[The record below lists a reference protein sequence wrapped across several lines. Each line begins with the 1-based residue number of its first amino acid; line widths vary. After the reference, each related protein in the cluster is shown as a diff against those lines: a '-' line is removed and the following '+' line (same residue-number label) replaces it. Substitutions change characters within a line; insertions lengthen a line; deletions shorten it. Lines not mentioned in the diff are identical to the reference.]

1 MNTVIHSSTIHLTNI
16 SLENLVETTV
26 PTGRPF
32 ILQKTARIKAQEV
45 LQKLDGKTFG
55 FFHIKM
61 IVISG
66 MGFFTDA
73 YDLFSISLLTN
84 ILGRLY
90 FQDNP
95 YYLNSTVNPG
105 KLPINYNVAL
115 SAVALCGALFG
126 QVLFGF
132 LADCLGRRSVYGLSL
147 AIMIF
152 TGFTQSMTFGTTSH
166 AMVGTLCFWR
176 FLLGVG
182 VGGDYPLSAT
192 IMSEYSSTISR
203 GAYIGS
209 VFAMQ
214 GIGYLFAAVITAIV
228 TACFQTA
235 YPNGNFP
242 IFVGPVDGSTGY
254 NNGKWQTGTIDN
266 IVNQAYYVNQLRL
279 SNPPENDYTW
289 RVVLGLSAIP
299 AALTMY
305 FRLHMAETPR
315 FTLHVLKNSTA
326 MTNDM
331 SHMLEGEIDA
341 FDTVSSCKEPE
352 VNTQDDLS
360 LSVFFWKYGY
370 HLIGA
375 ALSWFFL
382 DVGFYS
388 QSLFQ
393 KDVFLQVGFIPP
405 AIRMSALRESMVT
418 AKAQAL
424 IALGST
430 IPGYWVTVFTVDILG
445 RKNIQIGGFIA
456 MTTFMAAMSGAYF
469 HLLNPNN
476 HGGAGLSKQQPLMRN
491 GWIAMYA
498 FTFFFANWGPNSTTF
513 IVPAELFPTK
523 FKATG
528 HGICAAIGKAGAIIG
543 AFGFLFA
550 AQPHTLESTWSFP
563 CTYDTDFYHD
573 AAGNR
578 LGCKLKT
585 NCPTGTAVT
594 PTTPAPIV
602 PALCDWCNVK
612 LLSGC
617 APYGLGVQGALGILA
632 GINFCGLLTTF
643 MIPETMGKSLEE
655 LNGEDLDLVGL
666 PSENGGN

>member
-1 MNTVIHSSTIHLTNI
+1 MSGV
-16 SLENLVETTV
+16 
-26 PTGRPF
+26 
-32 ILQKTARIKAQEV
+32 KAQEV
-45 LQKLDGKTFG
+45 LNKLDGKTFG

-84 ILGRLY
+84 ILGRIY

-95 YYLNSTVNPG
+95 YYTQSTVKPG
-105 KLPINYNVAL
+105 KLPINYNAAIV
-115 SAVALCGALFG
+115 AVALCGALFG
-126 QVLFGF
+126 QVLFGA
-132 LADCLGRRSVYGLSL
+132 LADCLGRRAVYGLSL
-147 AIMIF
+147 AVMIF

-228 TACFQTA
+228 SVIFQAA
-235 YPNGNFP
+235 YPNGPYPNY
-242 IFVGPVDGSTGY
+242 VGALDGTASPPPSS
-254 NNGKWQTGTIDN
+254 KWGTDGGNTI
-266 IVNQAYYVNQLRL
+266 NQAYYVKQLQA

-289 RVVLGLSAIP
+289 RIVLGFSAIP

-315 FTLHVLKNSTA
+315 FTLHVLRNATA
-326 MTNDM
+326 MVNDM
-331 SHMLEGEIDA
+331 SHMLEGEAEA
-341 FDTVSSCKEPE
+341 FGRVAPSKELEDVNEDVSFG
-352 VNTQDDLS
+352 Q
-360 LSVFFWKYGY
+360 FFYKYGF
-370 HLIGA
+370 HLTGA

-405 AIRMSALRESMVT
+405 AERMSALRESIVT

-456 MTTFMAAMSGAYF
+456 MTSFMAAMSGAYF

-476 HGGAGLSKQQPLMRN
+476 HGAQGLSRDQPLMRN

-523 FKATG
+523 WKATG
-528 HGICAAIGKAGAIIG
+528 HGICAAIGKAGAIVG

-550 AQPHTLESTWSFP
+550 AVPHILETTWMFP
-563 CTYDTDFYHD
+563 CIYSTDFYYD
-573 AAGNR
+573 SQQQR
-578 LGCKLKT
+578 MGCKIKN
-585 NCPTGTAVT
+585 NCPSGTAASD
-594 PTTPAPIV
+594 TTVIPAP
-602 PALCDWCNVK
+602 CDFCNPK
-612 LLSGC
+612 LLVGC
-617 APYGLGVQGALGILA
+617 VPYGVGVQGALGILA
-632 GINFCGLLTTF
+632 AINFCGLLTTF

-655 LNGEDLDLVGL
+655 LNGEMPV
-666 PSENGGN
+666 SS

>member
-1 MNTVIHSSTIHLTNI
+1 
-16 SLENLVETTV
+16 
-26 PTGRPF
+26 
-32 ILQKTARIKAQEV
+32 
-45 LQKLDGKTFG
+45 
-55 FFHIKM
+55 
-61 IVISG
+61 

-84 ILGRLY
+84 ILGRIY

-95 YYLNSTVNPG
+95 YYLDSAVSPG
-105 KLPINYNVAL
+105 KLPINYNVAI

-126 QVLFGF
+126 QILFGA
-132 LADCLGRRSVYGLSL
+132 LADCFGRRAVYGLSL

-152 TGFTQSMTFGTTSH
+152 TGFTQSMTFGITPQ

-192 IMSEYSSTISR
+192 IMSEYSSTMSR

-214 GIGYLFAAVITAIV
+214 GLGYLFAAVITAIV
-228 TACFQTA
+228 TSCFSTA

-242 IFVGPVDGSTGY
+242 IYVGVINDPLATTPNDGYWSGNTVA
-254 NNGKWQTGTIDN
+254 NK
-266 IVNQAYYVNQLRL
+266 AYYVNQLRL

-289 RVVLGLSAIP
+289 RIVLGFSAIP

-315 FTLHVLKNSTA
+315 FTLHVQRNATA
-326 MTNDM
+326 MANDM
-331 SHMLEGEIDA
+331 STMLEGETEA
-341 FDTVSSCKEPE
+341 FDKVQSSKTEE
-352 VNTQDDLS
+352 DFGDENISFSQ
-360 LSVFFWKYGY
+360 FFYRYGV
-370 HLIGA
+370 HLTGA

-388 QSLFQ
+388 QTLFQ

-418 AKAQAL
+418 AKAQSL

-456 MTTFMAAMSGAYF
+456 MTAFMAAMSVAYVR
-469 HLLNPNN
+469 LLNPNN
-476 HGGAGLSKQQPLMRN
+476 RDGTGLSHEQPVMRN

-513 IVPAELFPTK
+513 IVPAELFPTSWR
-523 FKATG
+523 ATG
-528 HGICAAIGKAGAIIG
+528 HGLCAATGKAGAIIG
-543 AFGFLFA
+543 SFGFLFA
-550 AQPHTLESTWSFP
+550 AQPKVLDTTWSFP
-563 CTYDTDFYHD
+563 CTYVNDFYYD
-573 AAGNR
+573 TTTGSR
-578 LGCKLKT
+578 LGCKVKN
-585 NCPTGTAVT
+585 NCPTGLMVSYKTVI
-594 PTTPAPIV
+594 PSP
-602 PALCDWCNVK
+602 CDNCDNR
-612 LLSGC
+612 LLVGC
-617 APYGLGVQGALGILA
+617 ATYGIGIQGALGVLA
-632 GINFCGLLTTF
+632 AINFCGLLTSIL
-643 MIPETMGKSLEE
+643 IPETKRQSLEV
-655 LNGEDLDLVGL
+655 LNGTRHVAKTYDLDSKSINLVGI
-666 PSENGGN
+666 PSDSVNTH

>member
-1 MNTVIHSSTIHLTNI
+1 
-16 SLENLVETTV
+16 
-26 PTGRPF
+26 
-32 ILQKTARIKAQEV
+32 
-45 LQKLDGKTFG
+45 
-55 FFHIKM
+55 
-61 IVISG
+61 

-84 ILGRLY
+84 ILGRIY

-95 YYLNSTVNPG
+95 FYIGNTVNPG
-105 KLPINYNVAL
+105 RLPINYNAAI

-126 QVLFGF
+126 QALFGF
-132 LADCLGRRSVYGLSL
+132 LADCLGRRAVYGLSL

-152 TGFTQSMTFGTTSH
+152 CGFTQSMTFGTTSH

-176 FLLGVG
+176 FFLGVG
-182 VGGDYPLSAT
+182 VGGDYPISAT

-214 GIGYLFAAVITAIV
+214 GVGYLFAALITAIV
-228 TACFQTA
+228 TACFATA
-235 YPNGNFP
+235 YPNGNYP
-242 IFVGPVDGSTGY
+242 NSVGVLDGINKGTWSTYSTGVP
-254 NNGKWQTGTIDN
+254 QTLDN
-266 IVNQAYYVNQLRL
+266 QNYYVAQLMA

-289 RVVLGLSAIP
+289 RVVLGFSAIP
-299 AALTMY
+299 AAMTMY

-315 FTLHVLKNSTA
+315 FTLHVLRNATT

-331 SHMLEGEIDA
+331 SAMLEGEAEA
-341 FDTVSSCKEPE
+341 FDKVQSSKSIQEPNE
-352 VNTQDDLS
+352 IEDITFLK
-360 LSVFFWKYGY
+360 FMRRYGF
-370 HLIGA
+370 HLTGA

-405 AIRMSALRESMVT
+405 ANRMSALKESMVT

-456 MTTFMAAMSGAYF
+456 MTSFMAAMSGAYS

-543 AFGFLFA
+543 SFGFLFA
-550 AQPHTLESTWSFP
+550 AQPAPLETSWNFP
-563 CTYDTDFYHD
+563 CTYVTDFYYD
-573 AAGNR
+573 TSVTPPSRG
-578 LGCKLKT
+578 GCKIK
-585 NCPTGTAVT
+585 NACPIGLVAASGPV
-594 PTTPAPIV
+594 PT
-602 PALCDWCNVK
+602 LCSICDTK

-617 APYGLGVQGALGILA
+617 APFGVGVQGALGILA
-632 GINFCGLLTTF
+632 AINFCGLLTTF

-655 LNGEDLDLVGL
+655 LNGEMPLENEKEMKLKSDQEMVGL
-666 PSENGGN
+666 PAESYA

>member
-1 MNTVIHSSTIHLTNI
+1 
-16 SLENLVETTV
+16 
-26 PTGRPF
+26 
-32 ILQKTARIKAQEV
+32 
-45 LQKLDGKTFG
+45 
-55 FFHIKM
+55 
-61 IVISG
+61 

-84 ILGRLY
+84 ILGRIY

-95 YYLNSTVNPG
+95 FYLNSTVSPG
-105 KLPINYNVAL
+105 KLPINYNAAI

-132 LADCLGRRSVYGLSL
+132 LADCLGRRAVYGLSL

-228 TACFQTA
+228 TACFATA
-235 YPNGNFP
+235 YPNGEYP
-242 IFVGPVDGSTGY
+242 LFVGVDDGT
-254 NNGKWQTGTIDN
+254 NVGKWSQYTSTIPQTLDN
-266 IVNQAYYVNQLRL
+266 QNYYVAQLMD

-289 RVVLGLSAIP
+289 RVVLGFSAIP

-315 FTLHVLKNSTA
+315 FTLHVLRNATS

-331 SHMLEGEIDA
+331 SDMLEGEAEA
-341 FDTVSSCKEPE
+341 FDRVQSSKSIQEANPIEDITFCGF
-352 VNTQDDLS
+352 LS
-360 LSVFFWKYGY
+360 KYGV
-370 HLIGA
+370 HLTGA

-405 AIRMSALRESMVT
+405 ANRMSALKESMVT

-456 MTTFMAAMSGAYF
+456 MTSFMAAMAGAYT
-469 HLLNPNN
+469 HLLNPNSP
-476 HGGAGLSKQQPLMRN
+476 GGVSLSDNQPLMRN

-498 FTFFFANWGPNSTTF
+498 FTFFFANFGPNSTTF

-543 AFGFLFA
+543 SFGFLFA

-563 CTYDTDFYHD
+563 CTFDSDFYFD
-573 AAGNR
+573 TSVSPPVRG
-578 LGCKLKT
+578 GCKLK
-585 NCPTGTAVT
+585 NACPIGHSATGTT
-594 PTTPAPIV
+594 V
-602 PALCDWCNVK
+602 PSLCDICNVK

-617 APYGLGVQGALGILA
+617 APFGVGVQGALGILA
-632 GINFCGLLTTF
+632 AINFCGLLTTF

-655 LNGEDLDLVGL
+655 LNGELDPSLEKEGKDGQTSDLVGV
-666 PSENGGN
+666 PAESYA